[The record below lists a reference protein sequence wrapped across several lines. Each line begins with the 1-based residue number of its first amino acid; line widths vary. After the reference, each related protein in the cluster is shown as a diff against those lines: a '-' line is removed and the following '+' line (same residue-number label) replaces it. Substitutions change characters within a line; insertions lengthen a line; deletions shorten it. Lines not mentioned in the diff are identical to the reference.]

1 MYIYDNPLLFFNS
14 DVGIEKMTEIKN
26 NSIIK
31 FVKPICISKIEP
43 KYWAWLFNNKTI
55 RGFKNSLYGI
65 EDDPYWM
72 EFYEWIQDHHTPG
85 NIKITIKTKTG
96 KVETLKNKEGRF
108 METIDLKEMTKEQ
121 LTTLLQK
128 KIFQLGMNGLQ
139 QNDIMKVINEVEKE
153 LARRKE
159 ANISQ
164 ANTQKEENKQD
175 GNLTQSAQEDSNE
188 Q

>member
-1 MYIYDNPLLFFNS
+1 
-14 DVGIEKMTEIKN
+14 
-26 NSIIK
+26 
-31 FVKPICISKIEP
+31 
-43 KYWAWLFNNKTI
+43 
-55 RGFKNSLYGI
+55 
-65 EDDPYWM
+65 
-72 EFYEWIQDHHTPG
+72 
-85 NIKITIKTKTG
+85 
-96 KVETLKNKEGRF
+96 

-139 QNDIMKVINEVEKE
+139 HNDIMKVINEVEKE

-175 GNLTQSAQEDSNE
+175 GNITQSVQEDSNE

>member
-1 MYIYDNPLLFFNS
+1 
-14 DVGIEKMTEIKN
+14 
-26 NSIIK
+26 
-31 FVKPICISKIEP
+31 
-43 KYWAWLFNNKTI
+43 
-55 RGFKNSLYGI
+55 
-65 EDDPYWM
+65 
-72 EFYEWIQDHHTPG
+72 
-85 NIKITIKTKTG
+85 
-96 KVETLKNKEGRF
+96 

-164 ANTQKEENKQD
+164 ANTQKEENNQD
-175 GNLTQSAQEDSNE
+175 GNLTQSVQEDSNE

>member
-1 MYIYDNPLLFFNS
+1 
-14 DVGIEKMTEIKN
+14 
-26 NSIIK
+26 
-31 FVKPICISKIEP
+31 
-43 KYWAWLFNNKTI
+43 
-55 RGFKNSLYGI
+55 
-65 EDDPYWM
+65 
-72 EFYEWIQDHHTPG
+72 
-85 NIKITIKTKTG
+85 
-96 KVETLKNKEGRF
+96 

-175 GNLTQSAQEDSNE
+175 GNLTQSVQEDSNE

>member
-1 MYIYDNPLLFFNS
+1 
-14 DVGIEKMTEIKN
+14 
-26 NSIIK
+26 
-31 FVKPICISKIEP
+31 
-43 KYWAWLFNNKTI
+43 
-55 RGFKNSLYGI
+55 
-65 EDDPYWM
+65 
-72 EFYEWIQDHHTPG
+72 
-85 NIKITIKTKTG
+85 
-96 KVETLKNKEGRF
+96 
-108 METIDLKEMTKEQ
+108 MTKEQ

-159 ANISQ
+159 ANITQ

-175 GNLTQSAQEDSNE
+175 GNITQSVQEDSNE

>member
-1 MYIYDNPLLFFNS
+1 M
-14 DVGIEKMTEIKN
+14 
-26 NSIIK
+26 
-31 FVKPICISKIEP
+31 
-43 KYWAWLFNNKTI
+43 
-55 RGFKNSLYGI
+55 YGI

-96 KVETLKNKEGRF
+96 KVETLKKQGGKIYGNYRF
-108 METIDLKEMTKEQ
+108 ERNDKRAVNNSFTE
-121 LTTLLQK
+121 

-175 GNLTQSAQEDSNE
+175 GNITQSVQEDSNE

>member
-1 MYIYDNPLLFFNS
+1 
-14 DVGIEKMTEIKN
+14 
-26 NSIIK
+26 
-31 FVKPICISKIEP
+31 
-43 KYWAWLFNNKTI
+43 
-55 RGFKNSLYGI
+55 
-65 EDDPYWM
+65 
-72 EFYEWIQDHHTPG
+72 
-85 NIKITIKTKTG
+85 
-96 KVETLKNKEGRF
+96 

-164 ANTQKEENKQD
+164 VNTQKEEEKQD
-175 GNLTQSAQEDSNE
+175 GNLTQSAQESTNE
-188 Q
+188 

>member
-1 MYIYDNPLLFFNS
+1 
-14 DVGIEKMTEIKN
+14 
-26 NSIIK
+26 
-31 FVKPICISKIEP
+31 
-43 KYWAWLFNNKTI
+43 
-55 RGFKNSLYGI
+55 
-65 EDDPYWM
+65 
-72 EFYEWIQDHHTPG
+72 
-85 NIKITIKTKTG
+85 
-96 KVETLKNKEGRF
+96 

-164 ANTQKEENKQD
+164 ANMQKEENKQD
-175 GNLTQSAQEDSNE
+175 GNLTQSVQEDSNE

>member
-1 MYIYDNPLLFFNS
+1 
-14 DVGIEKMTEIKN
+14 
-26 NSIIK
+26 
-31 FVKPICISKIEP
+31 
-43 KYWAWLFNNKTI
+43 
-55 RGFKNSLYGI
+55 
-65 EDDPYWM
+65 
-72 EFYEWIQDHHTPG
+72 
-85 NIKITIKTKTG
+85 
-96 KVETLKNKEGRF
+96 

-164 ANTQKEENKQD
+164 VNTQKEENKQD
-175 GNLTQSAQEDSNE
+175 GNLTQSVQEDSNE

>member
-1 MYIYDNPLLFFNS
+1 
-14 DVGIEKMTEIKN
+14 
-26 NSIIK
+26 
-31 FVKPICISKIEP
+31 
-43 KYWAWLFNNKTI
+43 
-55 RGFKNSLYGI
+55 
-65 EDDPYWM
+65 
-72 EFYEWIQDHHTPG
+72 
-85 NIKITIKTKTG
+85 
-96 KVETLKNKEGRF
+96 

>member
-1 MYIYDNPLLFFNS
+1 
-14 DVGIEKMTEIKN
+14 
-26 NSIIK
+26 
-31 FVKPICISKIEP
+31 
-43 KYWAWLFNNKTI
+43 
-55 RGFKNSLYGI
+55 
-65 EDDPYWM
+65 
-72 EFYEWIQDHHTPG
+72 
-85 NIKITIKTKTG
+85 
-96 KVETLKNKEGRF
+96 

-159 ANISQ
+159 VNISQ

>member
-1 MYIYDNPLLFFNS
+1 
-14 DVGIEKMTEIKN
+14 
-26 NSIIK
+26 
-31 FVKPICISKIEP
+31 
-43 KYWAWLFNNKTI
+43 
-55 RGFKNSLYGI
+55 
-65 EDDPYWM
+65 
-72 EFYEWIQDHHTPG
+72 
-85 NIKITIKTKTG
+85 
-96 KVETLKNKEGRF
+96 
-108 METIDLKEMTKEQ
+108 METIELKETTKEQ
-121 LTTLLQK
+121 LTTLLHK

-175 GNLTQSAQEDSNE
+175 GNLTQSVQEDSNE

>member
-1 MYIYDNPLLFFNS
+1 
-14 DVGIEKMTEIKN
+14 
-26 NSIIK
+26 
-31 FVKPICISKIEP
+31 
-43 KYWAWLFNNKTI
+43 
-55 RGFKNSLYGI
+55 
-65 EDDPYWM
+65 
-72 EFYEWIQDHHTPG
+72 
-85 NIKITIKTKTG
+85 
-96 KVETLKNKEGRF
+96 

-175 GNLTQSAQEDSNE
+175 GNITQSVQEDSNE

>member
-1 MYIYDNPLLFFNS
+1 
-14 DVGIEKMTEIKN
+14 
-26 NSIIK
+26 
-31 FVKPICISKIEP
+31 
-43 KYWAWLFNNKTI
+43 
-55 RGFKNSLYGI
+55 
-65 EDDPYWM
+65 
-72 EFYEWIQDHHTPG
+72 
-85 NIKITIKTKTG
+85 
-96 KVETLKNKEGRF
+96 

-153 LARRKE
+153 LARRKG

-175 GNLTQSAQEDSNE
+175 GNITQSVQEDSNE